1 VGDRRAVFLDRD
13 GTLMEEVD
21 YCNDPSS
28 VAVFP
33 GVAGALQRMRHAGWL
48 TVVVTNQSGLSKG
61 RITPE
66 QYAAVN
72 AEFLRQTFGGI
83 DAVYFCPDHPES
95 PTPRRKPGTGMLEEA
110 ARDHGIDLARCWMV
124 GDKKI
129 DVECGRR
136 AGCRSVL
143 VRTGYGAAHEKSA
156 RADFVMDDAVAALD
170 MILGL
175 CRN

>member
-1 VGDRRAVFLDRD
+1 MGDRRAVFLDRD

-21 YCNDPSS
+21 YCNDPAR

-33 GVAGALQRMRHAGWL
+33 GIAGALQRMRHAGWL

-110 ARDHGIDLARCWMV
+110 ARDHGIDLAKCWMV
-124 GDKKI
+124 GDKTI

-143 VRTGYGAAHEKSA
+143 VRTGYGAAQEKSSQ
-156 RADFVMDDAVAALD
+156 ADYVMDDAVAALD